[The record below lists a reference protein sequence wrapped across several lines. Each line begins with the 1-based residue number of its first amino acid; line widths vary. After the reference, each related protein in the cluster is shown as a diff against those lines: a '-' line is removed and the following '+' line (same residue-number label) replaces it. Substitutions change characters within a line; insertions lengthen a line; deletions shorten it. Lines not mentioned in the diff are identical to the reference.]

1 VTATDT
7 KSPRKTGNRLLLEF
21 FGSMN
26 LAITLLV
33 TVGIA
38 SIIGT
43 VLKQNE
49 AYQNYIIKFG
59 PFWFEVFNAIG
70 LYDVYSAAW
79 FLLILGFLV
88 LSTSTCIYRNAPKML
103 HDMRSFRLGVN
114 FNSLNAF
121 HNRREWRLPAA
132 ADVLVATISPV
143 LTGLGYRV
151 RSKDFGDHIVVS
163 AKKGAINRL
172 GYLFTHSAIVIICI
186 GGLVDGNLLLKWR
199 AFSGDIVIETR
210 DIAASQVPNESRL
223 SANNP
228 SFRGSVNIPEG
239 SSANLAFI
247 NLRDGYL
254 VQPLPFSVEVMDFR
268 IEHYS
273 SGQPKSFESDLLIHD
288 SELDEPLAATIA
300 VNHPL
305 IYRGYSIYQASFSD
319 GGSELALRVWP
330 LSSDKALPGDIN
342 SAVFEDLDIDT
353 SQGVLRLELTNF
365 RLFNINPVQDEGE
378 EKAFRNFGPN
388 FSFKLRNAQGEAV
401 EYENYMLPVD
411 IDGRRYYLSGVR
423 KTPNEPFQYLY
434 IPVDPDGGIERF
446 MQFNAMLRDPLRIR
460 QVAGTTA
467 KQSMSVAQV
476 DEPGFMEQVTDS
488 MQELLM
494 LFAASGFDGV
504 MQQVEATVPEAERE
518 NVLDAYLK
526 VLQTMLASI
535 YAELLKENDVDV
547 SQGITEQGSYFFDDA
562 INAIGAIG
570 DYAAPVYIQLKSFE
584 HIQSTGLQITR
595 APGKTLVYFGFALL
609 IAGVFCMFYVAARRV
624 WFWIDH
630 DAGQTRL
637 LLAGSGLRHQRD
649 FETEFA
655 RLQAI
660 VDDQLRK
667 L

>member
-1 VTATDT
+1 VTATDS
-7 KSPRKTGNRLLLEF
+7 KSFRKTGNRLLLEF

-79 FLLILGFLV
+79 FLFEVFNAIGLYDVYSAAWFLLILTFLV

-103 HDMRSFRLGVN
+103 HDMRSYRLDVN

-121 HNRREWRLPAA
+121 HNRREWRVQAT

-151 RSKDFGDHIVVS
+151 RSKDHGGHIVVS

-223 SANNP
+223 SVSNP

-273 SGQPKSFESDLLIHD
+273 SGQPKSFESDLLLHD

-330 LSSDKALPGDIN
+330 LLTEMADQNWRCVYGRCWLTDRYR
-342 SAVFEDLDIDT
+342 VT
-353 SQGVLRLELTNF
+353 ST
-365 RLFNINPVQDEGE
+365 
-378 EKAFRNFGPN
+378 A
-388 FSFKLRNAQGEAV
+388 
-401 EYENYMLPVD
+401 
-411 IDGRRYYLSGVR
+411 RYSR
-423 KTPNEPFQYLY
+423 SWIS
-434 IPVDPDGGIERF
+434 IPAR
-446 MQFNAMLRDPLRIR
+446 
-460 QVAGTTA
+460 
-467 KQSMSVAQV
+467 
-476 DEPGFMEQVTDS
+476 
-488 MQELLM
+488 
-494 LFAASGFDGV
+494 
-504 MQQVEATVPEAERE
+504 
-518 NVLDAYLK
+518 
-526 VLQTMLASI
+526 
-535 YAELLKENDVDV
+535 
-547 SQGITEQGSYFFDDA
+547 
-562 INAIGAIG
+562 
-570 DYAAPVYIQLKSFE
+570 
-584 HIQSTGLQITR
+584 
-595 APGKTLVYFGFALL
+595 
-609 IAGVFCMFYVAARRV
+609 VFCG
-624 WFWIDH
+624 W
-630 DAGQTRL
+630 
-637 LLAGSGLRHQRD
+637 S
-649 FETEFA
+649 
-655 RLQAI
+655 
-660 VDDQLRK
+660 
-667 L
+667 